1 MQAVLM
7 PMSRTTCSSG
17 SSSAIRTLACAV
29 LVIVSI
35 LPIPAVLSA
44 DGSRVILSQAQL
56 FSLPLPART
65 RALDVLALE
74 VAQRTSIETEL
85 RSRLV
90 SATSAEAYDSPLLFL
105 PANGPLPPLGVEE
118 ESGLGTWLR
127 LGGTLVVDWQG
138 GGGQLE
144 PFRASLEPWLAAV
157 LPGASLERIPRSSV
171 VYRSFY
177 RVQYASGR
185 VRAVDDLYGVLLD
198 GRYAVIACFNDLLS
212 AVERGEGGEFRHEV
226 VPGGDEQREEAIRLA
241 VNLVVYALCLDYKD
255 DKVHLDFLKSKR
267 NWRLPGEE

>member
-1 MQAVLM
+1 MCL
-7 PMSRTTCSSG
+7 
-17 SSSAIRTLACAV
+17 L
-29 LVIVSI
+29 L
-35 LPIPAVLSA
+35 PAVGAAA
-44 DGSRVILSQAQL
+44 DGSRVGLAQAQI
-56 FSLPLPART
+56 FSTPLPART
-65 RALDVLALE
+65 RALDALAVE
-74 VAQRTSIETEL
+74 VAQRTSIETDL

-90 SATSAEAYDSPLLFL
+90 SASGPEAYDSPLLFL
-105 PANGPLPPLGVEE
+105 LADGPLAPLGVEE
-118 ESGLGTWLR
+118 ESALGTWLR

-138 GGGQLE
+138 GGTQLDA
-144 PFRASLEPWLAAV
+144 FRSSLEPWLAAL
-157 LPGASLERIPRSSV
+157 LPGAGLERIPRSSV

-185 VRAVDDLYGVLLD
+185 VRTVDDLYGIQID

-212 AVERGEGGEFRHEV
+212 AVERGDGGEFRHEV
-226 VPGGDEQREEAIRLA
+226 VPGGDEQREEAVRLA

>member
-1 MQAVLM
+1 MRSLRMLLVVVVL
-7 PMSRTTCSSG
+7 
-17 SSSAIRTLACAV
+17 CAV
-29 LVIVSI
+29 A
-35 LPIPAVLSA
+35 PPAGRA
-44 DGSRVILSQAQL
+44 EDGSRVTLAQAQL
-56 FSLPLPART
+56 FSTPLPART
-65 RALDVLALE
+65 RALDALALE
-74 VAQRTSIETEL
+74 TAQRTSIETDL

-90 SATSAEAYDSPLLFL
+90 AATGPEAFDSPLMFL
-105 PANGPLPPLGVEE
+105 PADGPLPPLGVEE
-118 ESGLGTWLR
+118 ESALGTWLR

-138 GGGQLE
+138 GGTQLE
-144 PFRASLEPWLAAV
+144 AFRAALEPWAAAL

-185 VRAVDDLYGVLLD
+185 VRAVDDLYGVQVD
-198 GRYAVIACFNDLLS
+198 GRYAIIACFNDLLS
-212 AVERGEGGEFRHEV
+212 AVERGEGGEYRHEV

-241 VNLVVYALCLDYKD
+241 VNLVVYALCQDYKD